1 MKNKLNWLEA
11 ALLIAP
17 FVVLAATWNKLP
29 ARFPAHWNAS
39 GEIDRWTSNRA
50 EVLIL
55 PVIMLAVVALLHAL
69 PSFDPR
75 LRKTL
80 QSPDRMHTVLRVF
93 FFGARGVLRRNFR
106 APDGDRVWLLCLGR
120 ATGDRLHA
128 GAARRDRQLSG
139 QLAPELFCRHPHAVD
154 SRKSGDLARDSSSRR
169 AADLFR
175 RASPPGA
182 PVRAQPGR
190 VSDSLRQFDSAAGRV
205 GVRIFVAS
213 LSNPCG
219 VARALIQ
226 RRTARVCETR

>member
-93 FFGARGVLRRNFR
+93 SLVLAAFSAAIFALQMAIAFGYSVSAGRLVIGCTLVLLAVIGNYLGNLRPNYFAGIRTPWTLESPATWRATHRLGGRLICFGALLLLALQFVL
-106 APDGDRVWLLCLGR
+106 
-120 ATGDRLHA
+120 
-128 GAARRDRQLSG
+128 S
-139 QLAPELFCRHPHAVD
+139 
-154 SRKSGDLARDSSSRR
+154 R
-169 AADLFR
+169 AAFRILFVSSILLLVAWAFVYSWR
-175 RASPPGA
+175 HFQTHAASHEP
-182 PVRAQPGR
+182 
-190 VSDSLRQFDSAAGRV
+190 
-205 GVRIFVAS
+205 
-213 LSNPCG
+213 
-219 VARALIQ
+219 
-226 RRTARVCETR
+226 